1 MEKKFYIV
9 SIIGVF
15 LLMLSVQASAGNKT
29 ASKNYSVQAAQSFIK
44 LYPDSIIYKDEPKSR
59 KWNYEQG
66 LILDALFR
74 VFQKTH
80 DLATYDYIKR
90 NIDNYIS
97 NDGTIK
103 TYTQSE
109 YNLDNVSPGK
119 ILLKMYA
126 LEGET
131 KYKLAAE
138 QLRAQLANHPR
149 TKEGG
154 FWHKKIYPSQMWL
167 DGQYMAEPFYAAF
180 AEMFND
186 TAAMNDVINQFRL
199 VARHAKDAKTGL
211 LYHGWDESKTQKWA
225 NPETGTSPNFW
236 SRSIGWYMMAITD
249 VLEIIP
255 DRNSGKKELVKILQ
269 DLSQSLLQVRDTK
282 TKLWFQVLDKP
293 AEKGNYIE
301 TSGSLMYIY
310 AFTKGYNEGY
320 LSQDYLKAA
329 QESFASL
336 QKNFICQKPAGVL
349 NLKNT
354 VKGSGLGGTPY
365 RDGSVSYYLSE
376 PTRVNDMKGYGPLIL
391 AALELESASEAKG
404 KVVALDN
411 YFNNEWKNNVRYHYV
426 WDDTAFSGYSEWGK
440 CMRRL
445 GAGLKTIYTAPTKKA
460 LDSSSVYIIVDPDT
474 PAETKDPH
482 YIDAASISVIKDW
495 VSKGGVLCVLAND
508 STNCEFKHLNEL
520 MSAFGLK
527 FDENSIHKVQGNNF
541 EQGASKNFP
550 RHPIF
555 DGVKKIYLKEI
566 STISATVKLD
576 SILVEDGK
584 MIMTGEQ
591 FGKGYV
597 YALGDPWLYNEYW
610 DTRKLTTGFENN
622 KAGKNLIEW
631 ILSKAKVVGK

>member
-1 MEKKFYIV
+1 MTKKLHV
-9 SIIGVF
+9 KSICGALFI
-15 LLMLSVQASAGNKT
+15 LLSVTALPGTKSAEK
-29 ASKNYSVQAAQSFIK
+29 SYSLQAAQSFIK
-44 LYPDSIIYKDEPKSR
+44 LNPDSIIYKDEAKSR
-59 KWNYEQG
+59 RWNYEQG
-66 LILDALFR
+66 LMIEALFR

-80 DLATYDYIKR
+80 DVAIYDYAKR
-90 NIDNYIS
+90 NLDYYIES
-97 NDGTIK
+97 SGNIK
-103 TYTQSE
+103 TYSQDE
-109 YNLDNVSPGK
+109 YNLDNITPGRA
-119 ILLKMYA
+119 A
-126 LEGET
+126 LRFYTLDGEE
-131 KYKLAAE
+131 KYKRAAE
-138 QLRAQLANHPR
+138 KLREQLAKHPR

-167 DGQYMAEPFYAAF
+167 DGLYMAEPFYASY

-199 VARHAKDAKTGL
+199 IARHAKDTKTGL

-255 DRNSGKKELVKILQ
+255 DRNPGKKELVKILQ
-269 DLSQSLLQVRDTK
+269 DLSQSLLQVRDVK
-282 TKLWFQVLDKP
+282 TKLWFQVLDKS

-310 AFTKGYNEGY
+310 AFAKGYNEGY
-320 LSQDYLKAA
+320 LSRDYLKAA

-336 QKNFICQKPAGVL
+336 QKNFIFQKPAGVL

-354 VKGSGLGGTPY
+354 VKVSGLGGNPY
-365 RDGSVSYYLSE
+365 RDGSVAYYLSE
-376 PTRVNDMKGYGPLIL
+376 PTRVNDMKGYGSLIL
-391 AALELESASEAKG
+391 AALELESASTAKG

-411 YFNNEWKNNVRYHYV
+411 YFNNEWKNGVRYHYV
-426 WDDTAFSGYSEWGK
+426 WDDTAFSGFSEWGK
-440 CMRRL
+440 CMQRM

-474 PAETKDPH
+474 PAETKDPN
-482 YIDAASISVIKDW
+482 YIDAKSIGIIKDW
-495 VSKGGVLCVLAND
+495 VSRGGVLCVLAND

-520 MSAFGLK
+520 MTAFGMK
-527 FDENSIHKVQGNNF
+527 FDENSVHKVQGNNF
-541 EQGASKNFP
+541 EQGASKNFS

-566 STISATVKLD
+566 STISATVKVD
-576 SILVEDGK
+576 SILVENGK
-584 MIMTGEQ
+584 LIMAGEQ

-610 DTRKLTTGFENN
+610 DTRKLTAGFENN

-631 ILSKAKVVGK
+631 LLAKSKVVIK